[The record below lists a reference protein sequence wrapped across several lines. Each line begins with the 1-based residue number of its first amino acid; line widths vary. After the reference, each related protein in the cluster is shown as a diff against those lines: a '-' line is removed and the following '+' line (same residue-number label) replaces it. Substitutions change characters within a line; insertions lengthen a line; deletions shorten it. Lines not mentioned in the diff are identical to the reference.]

1 LETLKDILEIEDGG
15 DYDKAFELYNRLY
28 QTNPSDLEIWKHF
41 YFFLWTAIED
51 ASSEFHERINL
62 RQKLQDLYDE
72 GKEKFQDKTEF
83 KFIAGWTVSIF
94 PYEYGDYE
102 DLEKEGKELLK
113 QAHQEQPDDKVYKMV
128 YLGSFDSNKEE
139 YRQAELEASPVVMSR
154 FQGSGLLNRY
164 FRQVLERKNKK
175 A

>member
-1 LETLKDILEIEDGG
+1 METIKDILEIEDSG
-15 DYDKAFELYNRLY
+15 DFDKAFELYNQLY
-28 QTNPSDLEIWKHF
+28 QTHPSDFEVWKHF

-62 RQKLQDLYDE
+62 RQRLQEMYDE
-72 GKEKFQDKTEF
+72 GKKRFREQTEF

-94 PYEYGDYE
+94 PYEYGEYE
-102 DLEKEGKELLK
+102 DLEREGKEFLK

-128 YLGSFDSNKEE
+128 FLGSFDSNKED
-139 YRQAELEASPVVMSR
+139 YRQAELEASPVVLNR
-154 FQGSGLLNRY
+154 FQGPGLLNSY
-164 FRQVLERKNKK
+164 FRQVLDRKNKK